1 MNRTEFGRAMAML
14 SASVGKPLPTEQV
27 EAWHL
32 LLGDLTRH
40 ELQAGI
46 VAALNAHTY
55 GGFPPVG
62 LIRQHARPELRALA
76 CDVDTAAVS
85 AWTGVVNAMRTH
97 GGYATVDFSPVVN
110 AVVRALG
117 GWVRLTEQPSEDL
130 LRYVRPQF
138 LQTFRALTAAGVREN
153 ESAPLPGIEDLDRAR
168 KGLPVAPPKPIDL
181 RLPGPAPRVLPAL
194 AGPQR
199 SRRLTERSAGDADC
213 ETLPETMARELAAI
227 GGGT

>member
-14 SASVGKPLPTEQV
+14 SASVGKPMPTEQV

-32 LLGDLTRH
+32 LLGDLTRD

-46 VAALNAHTY
+46 VGALSAHTY
-55 GGFPPVG
+55 GGLPPVG
-62 LIRQHARPELRALA
+62 LIRQHAKPELRVLA

-97 GGYATVDFSPVVN
+97 GGYATVDFSPLVN

-138 LQTFRALTAAGVREN
+138 LQTFKALAAAGVRQN

-168 KGLPVAPPKPIDL
+168 KGLPVDPPKVIDL
-181 RLPGPAPRVLPAL
+181 RLPGPTARVLPAL

-199 SRRLTERSAGDADC
+199 ERRLAHQAGDDQAMPD
-213 ETLPETMARELAAI
+213 TMARELAAI